1 MCSPAPEYLLDKT
14 CDPMSDVF
22 SLGCLTYALF
32 YDGKSP
38 VACGQDLKV
47 YKAKLE
53 KLPTLDIEK
62 LPATCRGF
70 LIPSIKLRANII
82 LMSCFRVCAT
92 ELFQKSVARSVANR
106 LSSLQFQQ
114 SPYFD
119 SILMHTVKYLDL
131 IAEKTQANKSQ
142 FFKGLVNV
150 LSQFPKRVII
160 RKVLPVLLDEL
171 KDHQLIA
178 YVLPNIFWIA
188 ETMTNDE
195 FASKIF
201 PGLKPVFAVRD
212 PPQVLI
218 FIMENMDLL
227 LKKTPSDGVR
237 DCEFPNPII
246 GASYSFSFSCLG
258 KMQNNLCSHSFD
270 ASHLRRAG
278 GAQPKGSTQGAKN
291 YPYYFGCDRLRH
303 RQDSPVS
310 KARGIFF

>member
-1 MCSPAPEYLLDKT
+1 
-14 CDPMSDVF
+14 
-22 SLGCLTYALF
+22 
-32 YDGKSP
+32 
-38 VACGQDLKV
+38 
-47 YKAKLE
+47 
-53 KLPTLDIEK
+53 
-62 LPATCRGF
+62 
-70 LIPSIKLRANII
+70 
-82 LMSCFRVCAT
+82 
-92 ELFQKSVARSVANR
+92 
-106 LSSLQFQQ
+106 
-114 SPYFD
+114 
-119 SILMHTVKYLDL
+119 MHTVKYLDL

-237 DCEFPNPII
+237 DCEALTHIHPF
-246 GASYSFSFSCLG
+246 
-258 KMQNNLCSHSFD
+258 
-270 ASHLRRAG
+270 
-278 GAQPKGSTQGAKN
+278 
-291 YPYYFGCDRLRH
+291 
-303 RQDSPVS
+303 
-310 KARGIFF
+310 